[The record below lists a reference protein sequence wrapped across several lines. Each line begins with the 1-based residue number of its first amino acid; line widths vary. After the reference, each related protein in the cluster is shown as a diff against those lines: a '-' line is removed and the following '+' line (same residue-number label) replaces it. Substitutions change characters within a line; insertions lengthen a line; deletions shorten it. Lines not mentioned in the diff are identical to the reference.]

1 MNYSRSR
8 STHRLAAVRG
18 ALAAGVGA
26 SAFLLSPTPALGQAL
41 PGEPGA
47 APVLTLPLGPAPLG
61 ASSAP
66 PVPADAPAPPPPA
79 TAAKGNSVSGFVDL
93 NAYPYLSNVK
103 SDSVFTLNLGAKL
116 PLGFSYFS
124 LLNVMNQS
132 SESPFGDTN
141 GYYTEQNLRF
151 QPFTVV
157 PVDLTVQYNLRS
169 GDDNDRLRFGL
180 RWLIDK
186 TPYLGDPLKVISLS
200 YSINFHVLQVD
211 DEDNY
216 VWQMEHV
223 ARLDTPYLDRRVYV
237 AGFADHTFNQGID
250 GIPDNPVVLEVQGG
264 VRLIDE
270 LYAIAEYRVNQ
281 YRRNEESN
289 LGVGAE
295 YVIKW

>member
-8 STHRLAAVRG
+8 SFHRLAVVRG

-26 SAFLLSPTPALGQAL
+26 SAFILPPTPALAQSL

-61 ASSAP
+61 ASSP
-66 PVPADAPAPPPPA
+66 PAPADAPAPPPSPS
-79 TAAKGNSVSGFVDL
+79 AAKGNSVSGFVDL

-151 QPFTVV
+151 QPFAEV

-169 GDDNDRLRFGL
+169 GDDNDRLRFGF

-186 TPYLGDPLKVISLS
+186 TPYLGDPFKVISLS

-223 ARLDTPYLDRRVYV
+223 ARLDTPYLDRRLYV

-250 GIPDNPVVLEVQGG
+250 GIPDNPVVLELQGG
-264 VRLIDE
+264 VRLVDE